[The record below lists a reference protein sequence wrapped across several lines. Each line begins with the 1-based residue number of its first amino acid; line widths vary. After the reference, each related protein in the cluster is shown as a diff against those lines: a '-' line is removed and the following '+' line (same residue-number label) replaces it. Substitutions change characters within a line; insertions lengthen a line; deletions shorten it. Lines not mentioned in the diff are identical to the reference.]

1 MPTTMTL
8 KEAQATYALTIETSQ
23 ANEGPI
29 FVEHEGRPVAVI
41 LSVEDYEQRSDAWQQ
56 EQLQRLEPNRSAFRW
71 LLPELLRTHKGQFV
85 AIYRGRLIDADSERV
100 ALVQRTRGRG
110 YRPVYI
116 QKVTPE
122 PRIIEL
128 PSLEEAWHVS
138 L

>member
-1 MPTTMTL
+1 MSTTMTL
-8 KEAQATYALTIETSQ
+8 KEAQAAYALTIETSQ
-23 ANEGPI
+23 ASQGPI

-56 EQLQRLEPNRSAFRW
+56 EQLRRLEPNRSAFRR
-71 LLPELLRTHKGQFV
+71 LLPELLKTHNGQFV
-85 AIYRGRLIDADSERV
+85 AIYRGRLVDADPNRIT
-100 ALVQRTRGRG
+100 LVRRTRSRG

-116 QKVTPE
+116 QKVTAE
-122 PRIIEL
+122 ARIVEF